1 MRTSRRTPI
10 LAAFPLFALL
20 LSASVHAAPLPS
32 RVFVSPTGSDSNN
45 CANPTTPCLTFAGA
59 MSQVADAGEIM
70 VLATSGYGPLSIT
83 RSVLINAP
91 AGVTAYSCCTVV
103 INAPHAT
110 VSLRGIT
117 IDGAGK
123 AQNGIQVANVGT
135 LYVDNCLITGFT
147 GPPSTTAG
155 NGLWFGSPGHLFV
168 TNTTVRGNSQIGIMI
183 QPVDPLSG
191 STQTAHA
198 SIDHCHLDGNGT
210 GLLSDINTSTVV
222 RYSFAAGNLYDGFA
236 AQNAGVLNVED
247 CVATSNGNGIGAY
260 ATSAIYVSN
269 TTVTGNNKGLNVAFA
284 SLLSRSNNTV
294 ENNGTN
300 GSFNFTFAAK

>member
-1 MRTSRRTPI
+1 MNEKS
-10 LAAFPLFALL
+10 F
-20 LSASVHAAPLPS
+20 
-32 RVFVSPTGSDSNN
+32 
-45 CANPTTPCLTFAGA
+45 
-59 MSQVADAGEIM
+59 
-70 VLATSGYGPLSIT
+70 
-83 RSVLINAP
+83 
-91 AGVTAYSCCTVV
+91 
-103 INAPHAT
+103 
-110 VSLRGIT
+110 
-117 IDGAGK
+117 
-123 AQNGIQVANVGT
+123 
-135 LYVDNCLITGFT
+135 
-147 GPPSTTAG
+147 
-155 NGLWFGSPGHLFV
+155 FV

-191 STQTAHA
+191 STQTANA

-222 RYSFAAGNLYDGFA
+222 RYSVAAGNLYDGFA

-260 ATSAIYVSN
+260 ATGAIYVSN